1 MKIRSIRMWSGVA
14 LTAML
19 ALIGKGLSLLPQL
32 GMIGPMVLAIL
43 LGMAFSTWGPA
54 IPQKS
59 STANVADG
67 YTFASKYL
75 LRAGIIL
82 LGVRLDLVAL
92 GHAGIRVL
100 GTEIVLVA
108 LTMLVG
114 YWIARRF
121 GIDEKLAVI
130 IAAGTAIC
138 GAAAAVAIA
147 VQVKAR
153 SEQTVLGVAIV
164 AVLGTVFTVLYTL
177 LFPWLG
183 LSNEAFGAFS
193 GVTLHEIAHVIA
205 AATPHGAESLDNGLL
220 VKLSRVVLLA
230 PVAMFVGWW
239 SNRRESREHN
249 AAVAPSTTAS
259 AGDRNETAKSA
270 VPAKKRSGKAPI
282 PYFVLGFLIVG
293 ALHTWQVL
301 PASWTQPLIQTSL
314 FLLTMGMAGLGLQV
328 NIRALRGGG
337 RAFQAALLLSC
348 LLVVV
353 GYGAVKVLLF
363 P

>member
-1 MKIRSIRMWSGVA
+1 MKIKSVHMWLGVA
-14 LTAML
+14 LTAGL
-19 ALIGKGLSLLPQL
+19 ALIGKGLSLLPHL
-32 GMIGPMVLAIL
+32 SMIGPMVLAIL
-43 LGMAFSTWGPA
+43 LGMAYATWGQTFA
-54 IPQKS
+54 QKKTS
-59 STANVADG
+59 ANVADG

-82 LGVRLDLVAL
+82 LGVRLDLIAL
-92 GHAGIRVL
+92 SHAGVRVL

-108 LTMLVG
+108 LTLLVG

-121 GIDEKLAVI
+121 GVDEKLAMV

-153 SEQTVLGVAIV
+153 SEQTVLGVATV

-177 LFPWLG
+177 LFPLLG
-183 LSNEAFGAFS
+183 LSNGAFGAFS
-193 GVTLHEIAHVIA
+193 GATLHEIAHVIA
-205 AATPHGAESLDNGLL
+205 AATPHGTDSLDNGLL

-230 PVAMFVGWW
+230 PVAMFIGWW
-239 SNRRESREHN
+239 SNRRERQYQTD
-249 AAVAPSTTAS
+249 AAKNMSP
-259 AGDRNETAKSA
+259 
-270 VPAKKRSGKAPI
+270 KRRPGKAPI
-282 PYFVLGFLIVG
+282 PYFVFGFLLVG
-293 ALHTWQVL
+293 ALHTWQIL

-328 NIRALRGGG
+328 NIKALRGGS
-337 RAFQAALLLSC
+337 RAFQAALLTSV
-348 LLVVV
+348 LLAIV
-353 GYGAVKVLLF
+353 GYGATKVLLF